1 MVNRIADP
9 HIILFPFLADTYIFP
24 YERCYQKNAKIIRNQ
39 IQKIVDKRRQAIK
52 RDPKL
57 AEAGDF
63 LTILLT
69 DDLFKDDNKRIVD
82 EALTFFF
89 AGSQTSAVATS
100 NLLISLLKH
109 PEYQTKLLDE
119 IEEKIIA
126 PHLQKLV
133 NEGSLD

>member
-1 MVNRIADP
+1 M
-9 HIILFPFLADTYIFP
+9 
-24 YERCYQKNAKIIRNQ
+24 
-39 IQKIVDKRRQAIK
+39 
-52 RDPKL
+52 